1 MTPPKKPTP
10 PSPSSTS
17 SGPPPGPAPS
27 GGPPDRVRVEDIK
40 QRLRRDPLPLLYLLG
55 FVILGGTLAYLYTHP
70 ATPPGVQQAGVRVDS
85 LQDQVQTLTNRLA
98 KLESRPAGTAADLA
112 PLDRRIA
119 AIENRPALAS
129 PPTVNLTPLE
139 GRITAL
145 EGRPVPPPVSL
156 APLEGRLAALEAKPP
171 FDPAPLSGALAA
183 LAAKQAADSTALTG
197 RLDALT
203 AKQAADGTA
212 LNGRLDAL
220 AAKQAADGTA
230 LGGRL
235 DSLDGRIAAV
245 DGQAKQT
252 ASQIG
257 AVAER
262 SGRITRLQAAMSALE
277 TGQPLGDIPGAPPA
291 VARFATKA
299 PPTEQELRRSFDA
312 AADAAQQAGQ
322 PALMEHR
329 SFGDRLWARAQQA
342 VTVRQSDRV
351 LLGDPLAGRLIL
363 ARTAL
368 DAGDLAGAV
377 KALDGLAGPAQ
388 AAMAE
393 WTGQAR
399 ALLEARTALASM
411 AARS

>member
-10 PSPSSTS
+10 PSQSSTS

-27 GGPPDRVRVEDIK
+27 GGPLDRVRVEDIK

-70 ATPPGVQQAGVRVDS
+70 ATPPDVQQAAVRVDS
-85 LQDQVQTLTNRLA
+85 LQGQVQTLTDRLA
-98 KLESRPAGTAADLA
+98 KLEARPAGAAADLA

-119 AIENRPALAS
+119 AIENRPAPAA

-139 GRITAL
+139 GRIAAV

-183 LAAKQAADSTALTG
+183 LAAKQAADGTALT
-197 RLDALT
+197 
-203 AKQAADGTA
+203 
-212 LNGRLDAL
+212 GRLDAL
-220 AAKQAADGTA
+220 AAKQAADAAA

-235 DSLDGRIAAV
+235 DALDGRIAAV

-252 ASQIG
+252 AGQIG

-277 TGQPLGDIPGAPPA
+277 TGQRLGDIPGAPPA
-291 VARFATKA
+291 VARFATEA
-299 PPTEQELRRSFDA
+299 PPTEQALRRSFDA

-377 KALDGLAGPAQ
+377 RALDGLAGPAQ

-399 ALLEARTALASM
+399 ALLEARAALASM